1 MTDKQT
7 FEKIFRTHYD
17 EMFRHARRILGDD
30 SESKDVVSDVFAQL
44 LHNKTDLREDTLKAF
59 LLTNVRH
66 RCINLL
72 THKQKGK
79 AAITALRASSAV
91 VDFNQPTTG
100 KEQLD
105 ALHQFIDEKLSPLS
119 QQVIRLRYEQGL
131 KYREIAQVLGISE
144 VSVHNHLSQSLSKMK
159 FYFKDKRL

>member
-1 MTDKQT
+1 MIDKQT
-7 FEKIFRTHYD
+7 FEIIFRTHYD
-17 EMFRHARRILGDD
+17 EMFRHAIRILGDD

-44 LHNKTDLREDTLKAF
+44 LHSKTNLREDTLKAY

-66 RCINLL
+66 RCINILI
-72 THKQKGK
+72 HRQKKQTV
-79 AAITALRASSAV
+79 ITALKASSAV
-91 VDFNQPTTG
+91 EDSNQASTG

-105 ALHQFIDEKLSPLS
+105 ALHQFIDEKLPPLS